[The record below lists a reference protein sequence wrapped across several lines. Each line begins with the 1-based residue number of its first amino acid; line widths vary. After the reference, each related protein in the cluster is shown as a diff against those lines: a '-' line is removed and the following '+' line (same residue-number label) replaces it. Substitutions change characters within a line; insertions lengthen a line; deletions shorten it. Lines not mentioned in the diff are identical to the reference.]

1 MKEIR
6 TGLAI
11 LPLVATSRAAF
22 SGGEH
27 TAAGGALYLL
37 RHGSEAHRAEFD
49 YASDCR
55 IVAKTM
61 SSAEPQVE
69 WYCDTR
75 VSPVK
80 FECSISGIQIRNLD
94 SGEDCKIDID
104 FSLRLDRWHL
114 ERSL

>member
-1 MKEIR
+1 MKEIK

-11 LPLVATSRAAF
+11 LPLMATSRAAF

-61 SSAEPQVE
+61 TSAEP
-69 WYCDTR
+69 T
-75 VSPVK
+75 S
-80 FECSISGIQIRNLD
+80 
-94 SGEDCKIDID
+94 
-104 FSLRLDRWHL
+104 
-114 ERSL
+114 